1 MSLRE
6 SDFEREVQEWAKTE
20 GGRALKLKMENE
32 RGFPD
37 RTIILPYGVIAF
49 AELKRARGSSKK
61 YEQQKRMVEWLQ
73 AMSLP
78 AGFCT
83 TLDGV
88 KDLCR

>member
-1 MSLRE
+1 VAIE
-6 SDFEREVQEWAKTE
+6 ADFEREVVKWAEGE

-37 RTIILPYGVIAF
+37 RTIILPGGFIAF

-61 YEQQKRMVEWLQ
+61 YEQQQRMIAWLKS
-73 AMSLP
+73 MSLP
-78 AGFCT
+78 AEFCCD
-83 TLDGV
+83 LQAI